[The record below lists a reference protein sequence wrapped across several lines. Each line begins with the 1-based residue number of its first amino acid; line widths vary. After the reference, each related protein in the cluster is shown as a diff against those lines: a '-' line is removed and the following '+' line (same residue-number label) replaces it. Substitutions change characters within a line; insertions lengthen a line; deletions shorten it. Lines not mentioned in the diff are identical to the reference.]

1 MAETRRLPTRH
12 IQSHQGVGNLLAA
25 LRERSVMRGM
35 WLVAL
40 PALVS
45 GAVSVLGPLR
55 LHRLGASAAAIGA
68 TFLMA
73 AGIEAAITPAIGRLS
88 DRRGRLLPL
97 RLGLATT
104 AGLLF
109 CFSLPRDV
117 LLLAVV
123 VVAIAAALGA
133 FWAPAMAMLSDAA
146 ERQRLDQGLAA
157 ALMSLAWAAGQI
169 VGSGAGG
176 AVAKAAGDA
185 LPMTMA
191 AALCLGTL
199 VAYSRLSPP
208 GSLSRR
214 S

>member
-1 MAETRRLPTRH
+1 
-12 IQSHQGVGNLLAA
+12 
-25 LRERSVMRGM
+25 
-35 WLVAL
+35 
-40 PALVS
+40 
-45 GAVSVLGPLR
+45 
-55 LHRLGASAAAIGA
+55 
-68 TFLMA
+68 
-73 AGIEAAITPAIGRLS
+73 
-88 DRRGRLLPL
+88 
-97 RLGLATT
+97 
-104 AGLLF
+104 LLF

-123 VVAIAAALGA
+123 VVAIAAVLGA

-191 AALCLGTL
+191 AALCLG
-199 VAYSRLSPP
+199 VVPE
-208 GSLSRR
+208 
-214 S
+214 